1 VPQGSVLGPLLFLLY
16 INDLPDAI
24 SERSTTWLFTDDSAL
39 HRDIKTTEDAR
50 KLQDDLEQ
58 LQKWERDWL
67 MEFHPKKC
75 QVTKGRTI

>member
-1 VPQGSVLGPLLFLLY
+1 M
-16 INDLPDAI
+16 
-24 SERSTTWLFTDDSAL
+24 RLFTDDCAL

-58 LQKWERDWL
+58 LHKRERDWP

-75 QVTKGRTI
+75 QVTNITNQQCERLAKIRQTTGGI